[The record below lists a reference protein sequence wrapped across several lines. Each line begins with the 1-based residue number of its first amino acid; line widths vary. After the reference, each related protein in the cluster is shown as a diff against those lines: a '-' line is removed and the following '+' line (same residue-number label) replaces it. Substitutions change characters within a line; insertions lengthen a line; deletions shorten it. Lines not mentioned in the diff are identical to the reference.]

1 MSRINHFLIRLR
13 GWLHKCI
20 TIPITTQ
27 PVSDHSTILLE
38 GRTVRKGMTPFRFEN
53 MWLKIEGFKYII
65 MGNRKGIN
73 LVDPVASL

>member
-20 TIPITTQ
+20 IIPITTQ

-38 GRTVRKGMTPFRFEN
+38 GKTVRRGMTHFRFEN
-53 MWLKIEGFKYII
+53 MWLKVEGFKD
-65 MGNRKGIN
+65 MVKGDRKGIN